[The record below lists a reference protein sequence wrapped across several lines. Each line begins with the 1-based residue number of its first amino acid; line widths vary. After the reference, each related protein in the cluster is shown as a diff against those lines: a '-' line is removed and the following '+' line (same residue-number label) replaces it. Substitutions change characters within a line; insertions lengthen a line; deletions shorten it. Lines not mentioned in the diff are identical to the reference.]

1 MVTFKEFLESSTIHG
16 LFHISNSKRY
26 SRFFWIFVVILGF
39 SGSIFLIV
47 QAFNNWD
54 LDPIKTTIETKPIF
68 HLKLPN
74 ITVCPPKDTFT
85 NLNYDLMMMEN
96 VNLSSE
102 TRLEIEKNARQ
113 ELQTSYFEM
122 IKRNLGKLIEE
133 NRYFNWYHGYSRISL
148 PWYAKDDNDPILTYE
163 NNIEEREGND
173 FEKQFRGHKYAIE
186 TSATSGLIKT
196 QYFGERYDMTKIE
209 RKLFYIIRIFIPT
222 HVLNNEDYTLTVEVD
237 SVHMLVQGKSIDKQA
252 KIFKNREM
260 HWVDK
265 GDREVFNITG
275 PKNKYMYFR
284 LMRDVTVQDLK
295 RNTKIK
301 KMPGFQVKWYYNQV
315 VEPDYLTNWKIM
327 KWDCNSRSKIKNQKG
342 KRNGP
347 FSITFYFLG
356 LSKTFNNLV
365 MKALSF

>member
-1 MVTFKEFLESSTIHG
+1 
-16 LFHISNSKRY
+16 
-26 SRFFWIFVVILGF
+26 
-39 SGSIFLIV
+39 
-47 QAFNNWD
+47 
-54 LDPIKTTIETKPIF
+54 
-68 HLKLPN
+68 
-74 ITVCPPKDTFT
+74 
-85 NLNYDLMMMEN
+85 
-96 VNLSSE
+96 
-102 TRLEIEKNARQ
+102 
-113 ELQTSYFEM
+113 
-122 IKRNLGKLIEE
+122 
-133 NRYFNWYHGYSRISL
+133 
-148 PWYAKDDNDPILTYE
+148 
-163 NNIEEREGND
+163 
-173 FEKQFRGHKYAIE
+173 
-186 TSATSGLIKT
+186 
-196 QYFGERYDMTKIE
+196 MTKIE

-327 KWDCNSRSKIKNQKG
+327 KWDYNSKSKIKNEKEVVL
-342 KRNGP
+342 
-347 FSITFYFLG
+347 SITFYFLG
-356 LSKTFNNLV
+356 LSKTFYNLV
-365 MKALSF
+365 MKAQRSGKK